1 MTTENF
7 ENLIRELRP
16 VLYKVAF
23 NFFHNK
29 DEAEDTIQEV
39 LMKLWMKRN
48 DLNEQVRSLA
58 IIATKNLCA
67 SKWRKQKLRASASLN
82 ENTCDLQGGEST
94 NAHLMAEEQKQII
107 EQAISHL
114 PRSEQQLMQMRQQ
127 GMENEEIVA
136 ITGIPIRSIR
146 TMLSSAR
153 KKMIQQLKI

>member
-58 IIATKNLCA
+58 IIATKNLCV

-82 ENTCDLQGGEST
+82 ENTCDLQSGEST

-114 PRSEQQLMQMRQQ
+114 PRSEQRLMQMRQQ

>member
-16 VLYKVAF
+16 ILYKVAF

-58 IIATKNLCA
+58 IIATKNLCV

-82 ENTCDLQGGEST
+82 ENTCDLQSGEST

-114 PRSEQQLMQMRQQ
+114 PRSERRLMLMRQQ
-127 GMENEEIVA
+127 GMENEEIVS